1 MLQIRVTAAQFVLKK
16 FEQNGFINKKK
27 SPRRQGG
34 NKRVVIKD
42 AEFEKRLLSNEMMQI
57 MAPMCLQRR
66 VDYINQ
72 KFGANV
78 NLCRLKYFY
87 KKNDVSFRVSSRS
100 WKIKEGELA
109 GLNEERRQ
117 FAIKLEQIKQN
128 NEEIVSAFLE
138 ITRYR
143 VFWKRHDIVYVHC
156 L

>member
-16 FEQNGFINKKK
+16 FEKNGFINKKK

-72 KFGANV
+72 KFGANC
-78 NLCRLKYFY
+78 NAWRLKYFY
-87 KKNDVSFRVSSRS
+87 QKN
-100 WKIKEGELA
+100 
-109 GLNEERRQ
+109 
-117 FAIKLEQIKQN
+117 
-128 NEEIVSAFLE
+128 
-138 ITRYR
+138 
-143 VFWKRHDIVYVHC
+143 
-156 L
+156 